1 MTARMQKRLTT
12 GAALLAVALVLAANA
27 RLLVAAIG
35 SQPACVA
42 ASAAPAKHAC

>member
-1 MTARMQKRLTT
+1 MQKHVAI
-12 GAALLAVALVLAANA
+12 GAVLLVVALLLAANA

-42 ASAAPAKHAC
+42 ASAAPAKRAC

>member
-1 MTARMQKRLTT
+1 MTARMQKHVAI
-12 GAALLAVALVLAANA
+12 GAVLLVVALLLAANA

-42 ASAAPAKHAC
+42 ASAAPAKRAC